1 MQIAG
6 TQLQGY
12 YIEELPPVADPSAEL
27 PGALFEVET
36 KTGPNDSRE
45 NKKLTAEQLLAF
57 LSDMLGG
64 GGGVFTSD
72 ITVSLAG
79 GRTFGRFQ
87 NGQIIPA
94 AGKTATEVILLAA
107 VEDIFPSYTP
117 ASVSVS
123 QSAPADGEV
132 GESLANTIT
141 GVFNQ
146 NDAGPVTAM
155 RLYRVNQAQIGASST
170 SSPTTRTVQMVRSLT
185 PTGIWAVADYAAGP
199 IKTVAPGN
207 TPDPRTPAVRNPNAP
222 QAAEVGLS
230 SSIIYYTGYYRV
242 FRGPF
247 SGALT
252 TSDAVRALPSV
263 LTNQGTVGILETG
276 TTQKDFAIILPPGNT
291 LKSVF
296 DLDNQGANI
305 TAAYVQKGTISVKD
319 AGGNA
324 HDHPAYIYNAAG
336 PYPANA
342 RHQYT
347 YGI

>member
-1 MQIAG
+1 MPDITAEGIDLSDSRITEYPG
-6 TQLQGY
+6 TGPATDALFLGQH
-12 YIEELPPVADPSAEL
+12 PTTKKTHRV
-27 PGALFEVET
+27 PGARMP
-36 KTGPNDSRE
+36 GAGS
-45 NKKLTAEQLLAF
+45 
-57 LSDMLGG
+57 GG
-64 GGGVFTSD
+64 AAVALVD
-72 ITVSLAG
+72 YTVSLAG
-79 GRTFGRFQ
+79 G
-87 NGQIIPA
+87 
-94 AGKTATEVILLAA
+94 KTMGTIKTGDFIKKGTPYDHDFFYKAL
-107 VEDIFPSYTP
+107 VENIFPTYTT
-117 ASVSVS
+117 ARVEVA

-132 GESLANTIT
+132 GESVSNTIT
-141 GVFNQ
+141 GTFFQ
-146 NDAGPVTAM
+146 GDAGPVTAM
-155 RLYRVNQAQIGASST
+155 RAYRGNQAQAGASAT
-170 SSPTTRTVQMVRSLT
+170 ASPISRAVQMVRSLT

-199 IKTVAPGN
+199 IKTVSPGN

-247 SGALT
+247 SGTLS

-263 LTNQGTVGILETG
+263 LTNQGSVGILETG
-276 TTQKDFAIILPPGNT
+276 TSQKDFAIILPPGNT

-305 TAAYVQKGTISVKD
+305 TAAYVPKGTISVKD